1 MTPSQFWSEEKLENC
16 HMCDVELKIMRIA
29 DNAMYYC
36 QKCGRTTSIDS
47 ACSVSDQIAY
57 TA

>member
-1 MTPSQFWSEEKLENC
+1 MGNITMKC
-16 HMCDVELKIMRIA
+16 HMCDVDLKIMRIG

-47 ACSVSDQIAY
+47 AYNISEQSAY